1 MVAALG
7 LERYQCDQIGRFLKV
22 LGLGT
27 VGRLLPYQWSFQLSK
42 GNTKRPSL
50 AHVSV

>member
-27 VGRLLPYQWSFQLSK
+27 VGISWMLKERK
-42 GNTKRPSL
+42 K
-50 AHVSV
+50 